1 VGISGGDRGD
11 RHGEERARVAVLEVT
26 KSMLNDVGYQQL
38 RVETVAARAGVPR
51 SWLRRW
57 WTTRPLLVA
66 ETVQRMGGPP
76 EIVPTGDVRADVRAI
91 VLRTAAFLANRV
103 VADAML
109 GLTADAA
116 RDPVAAE
123 RLATLLSLRRA
134 GDSNV
139 LLSAIARGDL
149 RPDTDVPMVL
159 DVLFGTLLFR
169 LGRGAPPTPAVV
181 DALVE
186 LVLAG
191 QGTRA
196 TYRAHAPRVDARVEE
211 TQLDG
216 QRPDLHAF
224 DDLPP
229 GTTQLDGHLVG
240 GPPDPRRDSDRSRSN
255 GYGPDHPGSNGSAS
269 DGYGSDGFGANSFGS
284 DGFGLNGHGPNGSAS
299 DGYGSDGYG
308 SDRYRPNGYGTRGH
322 GPDSD
327 EQGRSGQD
335 HSGPDHSGTEHSG
348 PNGFGRGR
356 SGLVDPARGDLTE
369 RDDEPVAA
377 GYRYTGPAP
386 ADGGPDGDGH
396 RPTSPTDT
404 GRHDAGL
411 HDAGLHATGQ

>member
-1 VGISGGDRGD
+1 MAMSGGERAD

-26 KSMLNDVGYQQL
+26 RSMLNDVGYQQL

-51 SWLRRW
+51 TWLRRW

-76 EIVPTGDVRADVRAI
+76 DIVPTGDVRDDVRAV

-103 VADAML
+103 VGDAML

-134 GDSNV
+134 GDANV

-191 QGTRA
+191 QGTHA
-196 TYRAHAPRVDARVEE
+196 THRAHAPRVDARVEE
-211 TQLDG
+211 TRLDG
-216 QRPDLHAF
+216 QRPDLYAF
-224 DDLPP
+224 GDDLEPA
-229 GTTQLDGHLVG
+229 TTQLDGHTIG
-240 GPPDPRRDSDRSRSN
+240 DDAPDGRHAPPPRDPGPAGDDHDGPRSN
-255 GYGPDHPGSNGSAS
+255 G
-269 DGYGSDGFGANSFGS
+269 
-284 DGFGLNGHGPNGSAS
+284 
-299 DGYGSDGYG
+299 
-308 SDRYRPNGYGTRGH
+308 
-322 GPDSD
+322 
-327 EQGRSGQD
+327 
-335 HSGPDHSGTEHSG
+335 SGPGGHAPAD
-348 PNGFGRGR
+348 R
-356 SGLVDPARGDLTE
+356 ARGDLTPE
-369 RDDEPVAA
+369 GDPPRHADPLA
-377 GYRYTGPAP
+377 G
-386 ADGGPDGDGH
+386 DGPDGNGH
-396 RPTSPTDT
+396 RPTAAQ
-404 GRHDAGL
+404 DAMLRDLGMRTS
-411 HDAGLHATGQ
+411 GP